1 MSRLRSALRLARI
14 QWILVRHGLDELVV
28 LTPFLRPLR
37 GLIPLLPWH
46 WIRRETPLPV
56 RLRLA
61 LEALGPIYIKFGQT
75 LSTRRDLLPE
85 AYADE
90 LARLQ
95 DRVPPFPG
103 EQARRIISAELGRPP
118 EALFARFEDRPLAS
132 ASLAQVHAARLPGG
146 EDVVVKILRPG
157 IEKVIRRDLDLL
169 ALLAGLV
176 ERYHPYGRRLRP
188 REIVAEFDRTLSRE
202 LDLTLEAANAVVL
215 RRNARPELRLHVPR
229 VFWEYTR
236 TRVLVLERVGGIPIG
251 DQGRLRALGVNR
263 RALAALGVRI
273 FFTQVFVDNFFH
285 ADMHPGNLFVDAR
298 DPHRPAIAV
307 VDFGIVGTL
316 SAEDRY
322 YLAANVH
329 AFFNRD
335 FRRIADLHIRSG
347 WVPPGTSPEELES
360 AVRSVCEPI
369 FGRPLHEISL
379 GLVLTRL
386 LSIARRFDVTIKP
399 ELLLLQKTLIAVE
412 GLGRELDP
420 DLDLWRTAKPLITRW
435 MRRNVWPTPE
445 LRRLVRE
452 LPTLVERLPALL
464 RRLEETPVTN
474 LPVPRRFPW
483 LETAA
488 ALTAGG
494 ALALLAVGS
503 AHRTLDLGL
512 AFLGLGV
519 LFIRAL
525 RPPPHP

>member
-1 MSRLRSALRLARI
+1 VNRLRSALRLVRI

-28 LTPFLRPLR
+28 LAPLFRPLR

-46 WIRRETPLPV
+46 WIRRRTPLPV

-75 LSTRRDLLPE
+75 LSTRRDLLPP

-95 DRVPPFPG
+95 DRVPPFPA
-103 EQARRIISAELGRPP
+103 EDARKIVSAELARPV
-118 EALFARFEDRPLAS
+118 EALFARFEDQPLAS
-132 ASLAQVHAARLPGG
+132 ASLAQVHAASLRGG
-146 EDVVVKILRPG
+146 EEVVVKILRPG
-157 IEKVIRRDLDLL
+157 IEKTIRRDLDLL

-176 ERYHPYGRRLRP
+176 EHYHPYGRRLRP
-188 REIVAEFDRTLSRE
+188 REIVAEFDRTLMHE

-215 RRNARPELRLHVPR
+215 RRNARPDLRLYVPR
-229 VFWEYTR
+229 VFWDYTR
-236 TRVLVLERVGGIPIG
+236 TRVLVLERVKGIPIA
-251 DQGRLRALGVNR
+251 DQARLRALGVDR
-263 RALAALGVRI
+263 RALAVLGVHI

-285 ADMHPGNLFVDAR
+285 ADMHPGNLFVDAS
-298 DPHRPAIAV
+298 DPRRPALAV

-316 SAEDRY
+316 SADDRY

-335 FRRIADLHIRSG
+335 YRRIAELHIRSG

-420 DLDLWRTAKPLITRW
+420 ELDLWRTARPLIARW
-435 MRRNVWPTPE
+435 MRRNAWPTPGLQR
-445 LRRLVRE
+445 LRRE
-452 LPTLVERLPALL
+452 LPAILERVPALL
-464 RRLEETPVTN
+464 KRLEEP
-474 LPVPRRFPW
+474 PPRPPPPRTFPW
-483 LETAA
+483 VESAA
-488 ALTAGG
+488 ALFVGAGLATLALSPTLRG
-494 ALALLAVGS
+494 PALALALLGFG
-503 AHRTLDLGL
+503 TLLL
-512 AFLGLGV
+512 
-519 LFIRAL
+519 RAR
-525 RPPPHP
+525 RPPAP